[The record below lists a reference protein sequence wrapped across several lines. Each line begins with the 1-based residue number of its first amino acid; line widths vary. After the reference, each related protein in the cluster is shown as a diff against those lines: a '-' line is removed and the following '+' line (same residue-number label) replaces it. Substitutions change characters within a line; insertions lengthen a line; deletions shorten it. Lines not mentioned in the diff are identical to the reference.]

1 MNLINSR
8 INMIKEGR
16 NEHFVTELQTGYVVF
31 CDHQTFKGYALFLC
45 KRKASE
51 LHELGAVFK
60 KKFLYE
66 MSVVAEAVHTVFK
79 PDKLNYEL
87 LGNAEP
93 HLHWHIIPRYLNDP
107 AWGHPIW
114 RLSKARRESILFDEV
129 SMEPMKLK
137 LKETIYKLLK
147 IS

>member
-1 MNLINSR
+1 
-8 INMIKEGR
+8 
-16 NEHFVTELQTGYVVF
+16 
-31 CDHQTFKGYALFLC
+31 
-45 KRKASE
+45 
-51 LHELGAVFK
+51 
-60 KKFLYE
+60 
-66 MSVVAEAVHTVFK
+66 
-79 PDKLNYEL
+79 L